1 MRRRTLHSEHAVGR
15 VNVTPMID
23 VVMVLI
29 VFYLIVGKLAS
40 DRIEAVPLPVTST
53 GDEDPPPD
61 PLVINVLPG
70 EGGSA
75 KIVVEMFEIEL
86 DTLERMVARRL
97 ADRPDVAVQIR
108 ADRSL
113 RYGLVGPVLSA
124 CRAGGARSVVLS
136 AEKGP

>member
-1 MRRRTLHSEHAVGR
+1 MRRRTLHSEHSIGR

-40 DRIEAVPLPVTST
+40 DRIEAVPLPVTAT
-53 GDEDPPPD
+53 GDQDPPPD

-70 EGGSA
+70 EPGSPR
-75 KIVVEMFEIEL
+75 IVVDTFEIEL
-86 DTLERMVARRL
+86 DTVERMVERQL
-97 ADRPDVAVQIR
+97 KSRPDVAVQIR
-108 ADRSL
+108 ADKSL
-113 RYGLVGPVLSA
+113 RYGVVEPVLDA

-136 AEKGP
+136 AEKGS